1 MQCSQQSSLCHILLY
16 TGSVVGIFNSIW
28 LMIVYST
35 SGTSE
40 ETEDIND
47 GVVAVT
53 VANVPSE
60 TPRLIATTL
69 AAYVFFG
76 YAMYLVLE
84 EFEWFTE
91 MRHKFLRQRKARNYT
106 VFIRN
111 IPEAYRS
118 NEALQEF
125 MRSCFSHEAV
135 LKARMAV
142 TVGHLSKLVAN
153 RDASLAKLEHAMA
166 EWEISGKRPTHKD
179 GMVGMGQ
186 VVDSID
192 TYTHELKELNEA
204 VDTAITEVE
213 GKIEAASANQDW
225 NDQSHALRSES
236 HDEVVSLMTHDIDS
250 KVENSDTKKDGPS
263 GGPITAVGGALGN
276 VVGGAFG
283 QVGNLAS
290 GAAALLASGEDGEA
304 YPAGFVVFSK
314 LATANAALQMV
325 HHATPFSMEILEA
338 PDPDD
343 STWLSTLMNLST
355 IASI

>member
-1 MQCSQQSSLCHILLY
+1 
-16 TGSVVGIFNSIW
+16 
-28 LMIVYST
+28 MIVYST
-35 SGTSE
+35 SETSD

-84 EFEWFTE
+84 DFEWYTE
-91 MRHKFLRQRKARNYT
+91 MRHKFLRQRRARNYA

-118 NEALQEF
+118 NHALEEF

-135 LKARMAV
+135 LEARTAV
-142 TVGHLSKLVAN
+142 TIGHLAKLVAS
-153 RDASLAKLEHAMA
+153 RDATLAKLEHAIA

-179 GMVGMGQ
+179 GLVGMGED
-186 VVDSID
+186 VDSVEA
-192 TYTHELKELNEA
+192 YSKELKELNES
-204 VDTAITEVE
+204 VDATISKVE

-225 NDQSHALRSES
+225 NVQSHALRSDS
-236 HDEVVSLMTHDIDS
+236 HDEVVSLMTNDVDT
-250 KVENSDTKKDGPS
+250 KVENSVAKKDDS
-263 GGPITAVGGALGN
+263 SSGPITAVGGALGN

-290 GAAALLASGEDGEA
+290 GAAAFLTTGEDGEA
-304 YPAGFVVFSK
+304 HPAGFVVFSK

-325 HHATPFSMEILEA
+325 HHATPFSMEIKEA

-343 STWLSTLMNLST
+343 STWLPLFVNMSPLAT
-355 IASI
+355 I